1 MRQIIKSVFAAVLFL
16 TVAASFSYCETVS
29 VDELVARYI
38 DATEVQ
44 RQQIEAEYRYK
55 TIAVS
60 GVIKDVVDWNT
71 FDEKTDT
78 SGHYYKVITE
88 PKTAKSGISYEISIL
103 YKDKAKVEPLSKG
116 QEIKVGGTF
125 IKIINE
131 INLLSILVYTDE
143 LTPEDKVMF
152 EL

>member
-1 MRQIIKSVFAAVLFL
+1 MRRAIKSIFAAVLFL
-16 TVAASFSYCETVS
+16 TLASSFSYCETIS
-29 VDELVARYI
+29 VDELVTRYVN
-38 DATEVQ
+38 ATEVQ
-44 RQQIEAEYRYK
+44 RQQIESEYRYK
-55 TIAVS
+55 TISVS
-60 GVIKDVVDWNT
+60 GTIKDVIDWNT

-78 SGHYYKVITE
+78 AGHYYKVITE
-88 PKTAKSGISYEISIL
+88 SKTAKAGISYEISIL

-116 QEIKVGGTF
+116 QEIKTDGTF

>member
-1 MRQIIKSVFAAVLFL
+1 MRRIAKTIFIAVSFL
-16 TVAASFSYCETVS
+16 MLTTFSYCEMIS
-29 VDELVARYI
+29 VDELIGQYSN
-38 DATEVQ
+38 ATEIQ
-44 RQQIEAEYRYK
+44 RQQIEAECKYN

-71 FDEKTDT
+71 FDERTET
-78 SGHYYKVITE
+78 TGHYYKVITE
-88 PKTAKSGISYEISIL
+88 TQTAKTGISYEISIL
-103 YKDKAKVEPLSKG
+103 YKDKSKVVSLIKG
-116 QEIKVGGTF
+116 QEIKAEGTL

-131 INLLSILVYTDE
+131 VSLISIWVYMDE

>member
-1 MRQIIKSVFAAVLFL
+1 MKQIIKSIFAAVIFL
-16 TVAASFSYCETVS
+16 TLTASFSYCETIS
-29 VDELVARYI
+29 VDDLVARYI
-38 DATEVQ
+38 GATEVQ
-44 RQQIEAEYRYK
+44 RQQIESEYRYK
-55 TIAVS
+55 AISVS

-78 SGHYYKVITE
+78 PGHYYKVITE
-88 PKTAKSGISYEISIL
+88 PKTAKAGISYEISIL

-116 QEIKVGGTF
+116 QEIKTDGTF

-131 INLLSILVYTDE
+131 INLLSILIYTEE